1 MAEQALTHELLM
13 NSIHLVAMMAVS
25 EIARELNAD
34 PTDTLLQFMQSPAA
48 RALYDP
54 ETAFWCEGPSAVA
67 AEYMRERK
75 EHL

>member
-1 MAEQALTHELLM
+1 MVEQALTHDQLM

-25 EIARELNAD
+25 EIAHELKTD
-34 PTDTLLQFMQSPAA
+34 PTDTLLKFMQSPAA

-67 AEYMRERK
+67 AEYMKERK
-75 EHL
+75 ENP